1 MGYLIGAGPL
11 DPAVK
16 RYNGGTSSFTM
27 DNSGTTNGTLL
38 WVDGVAQVP
47 GTDYNVSGT
56 TITTTTAAGAGTNNV
71 TSLQLFN
78 TGLITT
84 PADNTVAIAKI
95 QDDAVT
101 LAKMAAGTDGNIISY
116 DASGNPVAVATGSDG
131 QVLTSS
137 GAGAVC
143 AFEDA
148 GGGAWEFVSTSV
160 ASSSASVALTGLD
173 SSADLWV
180 VVFTGVHVATNS
192 TVLWIRTSNDASSH
206 SYEAGAADYGWGYDG
221 WYPNTSAYRGGDL
234 SDSEIETG
242 GVGTVD
248 WTNHASSAGAGMV
261 YINKPA
267 DATYGTAVWWNIQ
280 MPGDAT
286 TGYVKGSTGSG
297 VRRVAEANTAIQFIM
312 SSGNIDAG
320 RFTLY
325 KVKHS

>member
-78 TGLITT
+78 TGLINT
-84 PADNTVAIAKI
+84 PADNTVATAKI
-95 QDDAVT
+95 QDDAIT
-101 LAKMAAGTDGNIISY
+101 LAKMAAGTDGQIITY
-116 DASGNPVAVATGSDG
+116 DASGNPAAVGPGSDG
-131 QVLTSS
+131 QVLTST
-137 GAGAVC
+137 GAGSPP
-143 AFEDA
+143 AFEA
-148 GGGAWEFVSTSV
+148 AAGGAWEFVSTSDV
-160 ASSSASVALTGLD
+160 SGVSSVEFTGLD
-173 SSADLWV
+173 STADLWV
-180 VVFTGVHVATNS
+180 VTFSGVNVATDS
-192 TVLWIRTSNDASSH
+192 TVLWMRFSNDASSH
-206 SYEAGAADYGWGYDG
+206 SYDAESDGYGWGFDG
-221 WYPNTSAYRGGDL
+221 WYPNASTYRAGDL

-242 GVGTVD
+242 GVGTSD
-248 WTNHASSAGAGMV
+248 WNNAAGSAGAGVV

-267 DATYGTAVWWNIQ
+267 DATYATAVWWNLQSGGPLI
-280 MPGDAT
+280 
-286 TGYVKGSTGSG
+286 TGYAKGTVGSG
-297 VRRVAEANTAIQFIM
+297 CRRTAEATTAIQFLM
-312 SSGNIDAG
+312 SSGNIDDG

-325 KVKHS
+325 KINHS